1 MAFMFPQSWIMCCH
15 VPIQKSL
22 SLKSFATISQMTSV
36 TLTMDTSGMKPL
48 FGLVFK
54 MDAATIMT
62 RSVDLAFVHG
72 GDMTIEIAS
81 PVCGIVAIRVMA
93 LMQFRFD
100 C

>member
-1 MAFMFPQSWIMCCH
+1 MGCH
-15 VPIQKSL
+15 VSIQKSF
-22 SLKSFATISQMTSV
+22 SLKSLGTIQRWAFV
-36 TLTMDTSGMKPL
+36 TLTMNTSGMKPL

-100 C
+100 